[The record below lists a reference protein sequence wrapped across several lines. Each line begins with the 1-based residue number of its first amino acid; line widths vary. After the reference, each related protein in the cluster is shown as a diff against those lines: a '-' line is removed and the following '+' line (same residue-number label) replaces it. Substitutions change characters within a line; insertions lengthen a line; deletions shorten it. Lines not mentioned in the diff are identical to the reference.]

1 MVFCYDVSYSLLDG
15 PGSTCFWSKDDT
27 VRSEFHSYMQLVKDL

>member
-1 MVFCYDVSYSLLDG
+1 MFHIHYLMDQEVPAFG
-15 PGSTCFWSKDDT
+15 QTTKDDT